1 MTVSHT
7 GPWAFYTPLPKA
19 DLAMR
24 LPSCQHRIGS
34 GVLQGE
40 EPCLNTSTL
49 FSGVVVGFAAVDDN
63 FVWNLNALLFVDCG
77 VG

>member
-1 MTVSHT
+1 
-7 GPWAFYTPLPKA
+7 
-19 DLAMR
+19 MR